1 MEEPW
6 AKYVSACSG
15 KVRLSEAYALA
26 QLPALSARAQSA
38 EISRDFYRRTAVI
51 VDHLES
57 F

>member
-38 EISRDFYRRTAVI
+38 EISRDFYRRAAVI